1 MKLPVRCPESRRS
14 GFTLLEL
21 LVTISILAILASIF
35 FGIQRGVF
43 SAQSQAKARAE
54 MAVIAAALEEFKTR
68 YGDYPWTDRPGS
80 VGETIYLHQILSG
93 RVYLDRGSATTTPGM
108 RTGDRRPL
116 MDVGSLTLEASNPSA
131 PEAGARIID
140 PWDGDYY
147 YYYRANASDSEWE
160 NPGFILLSRGE
171 GGEITL
177 SGIDSTGIVP
187 TNFFSQE
194 HNHDVI
200 IYGYDN

>member
-1 MKLPVRCPESRRS
+1 MKIPVRCSENRRS

-43 SAQSQAKARAE
+43 SAQAQAKARAE

-68 YGDYPWTDRPGS
+68 YGDYPWTDRPGG
-80 VGETIYLHQILSG
+80 VAENVYLHQILTG
-93 RVYLDRGSATTTPGM
+93 QVYLDRGSATSSPAM

-116 MDVGSLTLEASNPSA
+116 MDVGSLTLEPINPSA
-131 PEAGARIID
+131 PESGARIID
-140 PWDGDYY
+140 PWDGDYV
-147 YYYRANASDSEWE
+147 YYYRANASDSAWE

-171 GGEITL
+171 SGLVTL
-177 SGIDSTGIVP
+177 SGIDSSGIVP
-187 TNFFSQE
+187 PNFFNQE
-194 HNHDVI
+194 NNHDVI